1 MKNLAF
7 FAIILGLS
15 SPLQAESLSSCHSSC
30 YSAKASCNAKKA
42 HTFNSC
48 DDGLFTCKASCNSGK
63 SQETYG
69 LSPLEISFQPIVDL
83 EKN

>member
-1 MKNLAF
+1 MKNLVLTAT
-7 FAIILGLS
+7 ILILS
-15 SPLQAESLSSCHSSC
+15 LPLHAESISSCHSSC
-30 YSAKASCNAKKA
+30 YSAKANCNAQKA

-48 DDGLFTCKASCNSGK
+48 DHNLFTCKASCNSGK

-69 LSPLEISFQPIVDL
+69 LSPFEISFQPIVDL

>member
-1 MKNLAF
+1 MKNLALTTT
-7 FAIILGLS
+7 ILSLS
-15 SPLQAESLSSCHSSC
+15 LPLHAKSISSCHSSC
-30 YSAKASCNAKKA
+30 YSAKASCNAEKA

-48 DDGLFTCKASCNSGK
+48 DHNLFTCKASCNSGK
-63 SQETYG
+63 PQETYG

>member
-1 MKNLAF
+1 MKNLALTA
-7 FAIILGLS
+7 AILILSL
-15 SPLQAESLSSCHSSC
+15 PLHAESISSCHSSC
-30 YSAKASCNAKKA
+30 YSAKASCNAQKA

-48 DDGLFTCKASCNSGK
+48 DHNLFTCKASCNSGK

-69 LSPLEISFQPIVDL
+69 LSPLEISFQPIIDL

>member
-1 MKNLAF
+1 MK
-7 FAIILGLS
+7 IIVFIATILS
-15 SPLQAESLSSCHSSC
+15 LSLPLQAESLSSCHSSC

-63 SQETYG
+63 PQEIYG
-69 LSPLEISFQPIVDL
+69 QSPLEISFQPIL
-83 EKN
+83 EN